1 MSRSHGKQVR
11 EAQVVAGTPA
21 GDEIGMSDRTAGA
34 TSPIPGG
41 RDHITNA
48 PTARQYV
55 PIAVSEPEYGG
66 LQAHGVPPSAHT
78 FRERAELE
86 RGPNDFKPQIPTYTV
101 PAAAV
106 VPIPVSVVEP
116 AWGDRALRTLAGDT
130 FTVPAAGTPAI
141 RIAGRDHARSHILLL
156 VETPAGST
164 SVPAPATPSVPATTV
179 PAQNPNA
186 YPVQVVI
193 TAAGATIT
201 VVTVNGVVV
210 GAAAGTYVV
219 PAFGAISI
227 TYAVATPTW
236 AWTAFGTIPA
246 LGVAP
251 TGVRIDH
258 EVGNLDVGKGAL
270 VRAGGAS
277 YLKLDCND
285 EMFAVSA
292 DGSACTLSV
301 IYLYGI
307 AGAG

>member
-1 MSRSHGKQVR
+1 MGKEKRMSRSHGKQVR

-156 VETPAGST
+156 VETPAS
-164 SVPAPATPSVPATTV
+164 SPARGGAPGRPPGG
-179 PAQNPNA
+179 
-186 YPVQVVI
+186 
-193 TAAGATIT
+193 AGPPPP
-201 VVTVNGVVV
+201 
-210 GAAAGTYVV
+210 VV
-219 PAFGAISI
+219 PPPPCPGAH
-227 TYAVATPTW
+227 PHPPP
-236 AWTAFGTIPA
+236 G
-246 LGVAP
+246 GVFHP
-251 TGVRIDH
+251 P
-258 EVGNLDVGKGAL
+258 
-270 VRAGGAS
+270 GG
-277 YLKLDCND
+277 C
-285 EMFAVSA
+285 
-292 DGSACTLSV
+292 
-301 IYLYGI
+301 
-307 AGAG
+307 